1 MVRIESKLLSVWLA
15 VFSTKNLGIKRR
27 DDLKDYTVAY
37 YRGRKNVEKDLSEHI
52 QHGKSFDSIDDEET
66 FKWLEAGRV
75 EVVISESRE
84 GNRLISSDGR
94 FSNIF

>member
-1 MVRIESKLLSVWLA
+1 MGRSKGLYGCILPWS
-15 VFSTKNLGIKRR
+15 
-27 DDLKDYTVAY
+27 
-37 YRGRKNVEKDLSEHI
+37 KNVEKDLSEHI
-52 QHGKSFDSIDDEET
+52 QPGKSFDSIDDEET